1 MERPVRQA
9 YLGMISKQVA
19 PVLRG
24 HGFKR
29 SRGTFRQI
37 SDAGHAAVI
46 EFQGS
51 RAGGGDV
58 SLFYVNLG
66 VATASWLDWRQER
79 FGGDHR
85 GRPTASDGQWWTRL
99 GAASRHYAEPFGCWV
114 IGSVVDAPDCGV
126 ALGRELTERVM
137 PTFDAWLA
145 HYVQL
150 DEALADGRESDLPV
164 LLAAQPAGSV
174 DGIQNFSRPSHP
186 YVEWM
191 GSRR

>member
-1 MERPVRQA
+1 
-9 YLGMISKQVA
+9 MISKQVA

-29 SRGTFRQI
+29 SGGTFRRI
-37 SDAGHAAVI
+37 SAAGHAAVI

-51 RAGGGDV
+51 RAGGGDF

-114 IGSVVDAPDCGV
+114 IGSV
-126 ALGRELTERVM
+126 L
-137 PTFDAWLA
+137 F
-145 HYVQL
+145 
-150 DEALADGRESDLPV
+150 
-164 LLAAQPAGSV
+164 AAQPAGSV

-191 GSRR
+191 GSIAGRALQARGPGDL